1 MPAVDSETDL
11 SLQQLADAADVTPR
25 TVRYYISQG
34 LLPAPTA
41 QGPSARY
48 ARGHLDRLR
57 LIRRLQQEHQPLAEI
72 RSRLER
78 LDDDQVAELVREAD
92 ALPSRDEAPLE
103 PEPEPGAKALEY
115 IRNLLGKPGSD
126 ASAPAPM
133 AVRPTSA
140 PDPRGHA
147 QSTLFA
153 LPVGKPA
160 PSAPAS
166 DRSTWERIAVSPDVE
181 IHVRRPLDRTS
192 IKQLDQL
199 LAAARAIFTREK

>member
-1 MPAVDSETDL
+1 MDVDADL
-11 SLQQLADAADVTPR
+11 SLQQLADAAEVTPR

-34 LLPAPTA
+34 LLPAPNA
-41 QGPSARY
+41 QGPNARY

-57 LIRRLQQEHQPLAEI
+57 LIRRLQHEHQPLAEI

-92 ALPSRDEAPLE
+92 ALPLPNEAPVGAG
-103 PEPEPGAKALEY
+103 PGAKALEY
-115 IRNLLGKPGSD
+115 IRNLLAKPGNDASPLAPTARP
-126 ASAPAPM
+126 ASAPVASSP
-133 AVRPTSA
+133 
-140 PDPRGHA
+140 G

-153 LPVGKPA
+153 LPVAKPS

-166 DRSTWERIAVSPDVE
+166 DRSTWERIAVSPDIE

-199 LAAARAIFTREK
+199 LAA

>member
-1 MPAVDSETDL
+1 VDRESDL
-11 SLQQLADAADVTPR
+11 SLQQLADGADVTPR

-34 LLPAPTA
+34 LLPAPNV
-41 QGPSARY
+41 QGPNARY

-78 LDDDQVAELVREAD
+78 LDDNQVADLVREAD
-92 ALPSRDEAPLE
+92 ALPSPDEAPL
-103 PEPEPGAKALEY
+103 EPEPGAKALEY

-126 ASAPAPM
+126 ALPPAPLAARAAPA
-133 AVRPTSA
+133 AVPGS
-140 PDPRGHA
+140 PGQP
-147 QSTLFA
+147 TLFA
-153 LPVGKPA
+153 FPVGKPA

-166 DRSTWERIAVSPDVE
+166 DRSTWERIAVSPDIE